1 MSLWQVNDKITSDLM
16 ESMYEEF
23 INNGKTINQSLQ
35 KAKLDY
41 LEDADSYLAHPFYWA
56 SFVHLGE
63 NINYRKEINGP
74 HVRMTFIGFNAPLHN
89 IIICV

>member
-41 LEDADSYLAHPFYWA
+41 LEDADSYLAHPFY
-56 SFVHLGE
+56 FPHL
-63 NINYRKEINGP
+63 
-74 HVRMTFIGFNAPLHN
+74 FIWERILT
-89 IIICV
+89 IEKK